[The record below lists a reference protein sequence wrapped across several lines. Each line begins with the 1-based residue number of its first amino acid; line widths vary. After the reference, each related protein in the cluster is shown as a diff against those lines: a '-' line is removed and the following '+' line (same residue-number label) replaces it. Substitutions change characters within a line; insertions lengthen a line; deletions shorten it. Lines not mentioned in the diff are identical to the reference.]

1 MRSWRGEN
9 EASVYADLQVRRA
22 HILPRN
28 GRRLPENIPNDW
40 SVTDH
45 AVRAYIFK
53 KVELILTTLFGSLIY
68 NNASYKTIVC
78 L

>member
-9 EASVYADLQVRRA
+9 EASVYADLQVRQA

-45 AVRAYIFK
+45 MQSWHIFFK
-53 KVELILTTLFGSLIY
+53 KVELILSTLYAVG
-68 NNASYKTIVC
+68 
-78 L
+78 